1 MKKLLFRN
9 LLTNYM
15 IFFVI
20 ALFSTSIIIWV
31 FQAVNYLDIILE
43 DGRDYVTYL
52 KYSLLNLPKI
62 LSKLFPFVIFFS
74 LFYVTIKH
82 EINNELIIF
91 WNFGVN
97 KMEIVNFIF
106 KFSFIL
112 MLIQLFLTSIV
123 IPKSQDLARSYLRNS
138 NVSYFGNFIKAQKF
152 NDNIK
157 GVTIYSEKKDDKGNL
172 INLFLKKEINEKEF
186 TVIYAKKGSFVSKNG
201 IPVLLLHKGEQLT
214 AKNNN
219 ITSISFSKSDFPL
232 QNLETNTTTYKKTQE
247 VGTISLFNCA
257 HNIFYLKNKIIKK
270 IENCSLKNLENIFR
284 EIYKRII
291 IPIYIPLFCLIPFV
305 LLFYSKENKNYYRLR
320 IFTFLIGI
328 LSIIISEITLRFI
341 SKDMSY
347 NIIFLLLPIFFILI
361 LYLILNQKFN
371 PKTFRKL

>member
-1 MKKLLFRN
+1 M
-9 LLTNYM
+9 
-15 IFFVI
+15 
-20 ALFSTSIIIWV
+20 
-31 FQAVNYLDIILE
+31 
-43 DGRDYVTYL
+43 
-52 KYSLLNLPKI
+52 
-62 LSKLFPFVIFFS
+62 
-74 LFYVTIKH
+74 
-82 EINNELIIF
+82 
-91 WNFGVN
+91 
-97 KMEIVNFIF
+97 
-106 KFSFIL
+106 
-112 MLIQLFLTSIV
+112 
-123 IPKSQDLARSYLRNS
+123 
-138 NVSYFGNFIKAQKF
+138 
-152 NDNIK
+152 
-157 GVTIYSEKKDDKGNL
+157 
-172 INLFLKKEINEKEF
+172 
-186 TVIYAKKGSFVSKNG
+186 
-201 IPVLLLHKGEQLT
+201 HKGEQLT

-257 HNIFYLKNKIIKK
+257 HNIFYLKNKIITK